1 MSTFAPSHLRCEYA
15 IDPLGIGTTRPRFF
29 WRLTD
34 ERAGAVQSAYQVQ
47 VAATREALAADESDL
62 WDSGRVESSATAQV
76 EYAGRALGSRQRA
89 CWRVR
94 SFDAGGEASPWSE
107 VARFE
112 LGLLERSDW
121 HASFIA
127 SPLMGS
133 PQHSPAV
140 PALRRRFQV
149 DKPVRRA
156 RLYATALGLYQAEIN
171 GSPVGDWELM
181 PGWTAFDR
189 RVRYQVCDVAPAL
202 RPGENVLGT
211 LLGDGW
217 YCGYL
222 GLANAREGYGERPAL
237 IAQLEIENEDGT
249 AQMVS
254 TDADWRWH
262 ASHILEADLFMGETQ
277 DARQHPGDWT
287 LPGFDDSAWLP
298 VEVLAD
304 PGCALEAMPGPPVRV
319 IDELRPIG
327 PPEWRSGGLDAPRW
341 IFDLGQNMVGRIR
354 LRVRGERGT
363 TLRIRHAEVLDE
375 SGELYRDNLR
385 AARQQDHFTLAGT
398 ADAETFEPCFTF
410 HGFRYVEVEGRL
422 APDAI
427 EELTGVV
434 LCSDMPVTGAFSCSD
449 PDLNQLQSNI
459 VWGQRGNFVDL
470 PTDCPQR
477 SERLGWT
484 GDAQVF
490 VRTAAFNMDVAGFFQ
505 KWLLDL
511 EDAQDADGAVPPVA
525 PMVRSSPLARLADG
539 GPAWADAV
547 AICPWTLYRCY
558 GDARL
563 LEARLDGMQAYLDF
577 LERRFPSLIR
587 SDPAVDA
594 WGGFGD
600 WLALDGTDPTDDRQ
614 GGTPKDLI
622 GTAFFQYSASL
633 VSRMARAVGRDADAA
648 RYADLASRVRA
659 AFRKRFVSADGLL
672 AGATQTSFVLPL
684 HFGLLEGDE
693 RRTAAECLCVALES
707 RGVAHTTGFV
717 GTPYLLHVLTSIGR
731 LDLAYRLLLRTEY
744 PSWLY
749 TVRNGGTTMWER
761 WNGWT
766 AENGFYDP
774 AMNSF
779 NHYAYGAVG
788 EWMYGTLAGLD
799 LDPDEG
805 PDTNAWRRAR
815 IAPRPPIAPGL
826 PDAPLLTRAAVGHD
840 TVAGRY
846 EVDWSI
852 DGDRF
857 TLNAR
862 VPAGAGASVRL
873 PDGAEHE
880 VAAGRHRW
888 EVRLDDIRAAEER
901 ARAWLSRVP

>member
-1 MSTFAPSHLRCEYA
+1 MTASAPGHLRCEYA
-15 IDPLGIGTTRPRFF
+15 TDPLGIGTTRPRFF
-29 WRLTD
+29 WNLRD
-34 ERAGAVQSAYQVQ
+34 ERAGALQSAYQVQ
-47 VAATREALAADESDL
+47 VAATREALAADRSDL
-62 WDSGRVESSATAQV
+62 WDSGRVESAATAQV
-76 EYAGRALGSRQRA
+76 EYEGRALGSRQRA

-94 SFDAGGEASPWSE
+94 SFDADGEASPWSE

-112 LGLLERSDW
+112 VGLLERSDW
-121 HASFIA
+121 RASFIA
-127 SPLMGS
+127 SPIMGS

-189 RVRYQVCDVAPAL
+189 RVRYQVCDVAAAL
-202 RPGENVLGT
+202 RPGENAIGA

-222 GLANAREGYGERPAL
+222 GLSNAREGYGERPAL
-237 IAQLEIENEDGT
+237 IAQLEIEYDDGT
-249 AQMVS
+249 SATVV
-254 TDADWRWH
+254 TDGDWRWH

-287 LPGFDDSAWLP
+287 RPGFDDSAWQP
-298 VEVLAD
+298 VDVLAD
-304 PGCALEAMPGPPVRV
+304 PGCELEGMPGPPVRA
-319 IDELRPIG
+319 IDELRPLS
-327 PPEWRSGGLDAPRW
+327 PPERRSGGLAAPRW

-354 LRVRGERGT
+354 LHVRGERGA

-398 ADAETFEPCFTF
+398 GEAETFEPRFTF
-410 HGFRYVEVEGRL
+410 HGFRYVEVQGRL
-422 APDAI
+422 EPDAI

-459 VWGQRGNFVDL
+459 VWGQKGNFVDL

-477 SERLGWT
+477 DERLGWT

-511 EDAQDADGAVPPVA
+511 EDAQAADGAVPPVA
-525 PMVRSSPLARLADG
+525 PMVGSSPLARLADG

-547 AICPWTLYRCY
+547 AICPWTIYRCY

-587 SDPAVDA
+587 SDPAIDG

-600 WLALDGTDPTDDRQ
+600 WLALDGTDPRDDRQ

-622 GTAFFQYSASL
+622 GTAFFHYSASL
-633 VSRMARAVGRDADAA
+633 VSRMARAVGRDADAE
-648 RYADLASRVRA
+648 RYADLASRVRE

-693 RRTAAECLCVALES
+693 RRTAAERLCVSLES

-761 WNGWT
+761 WNAWT
-766 AENGFYDP
+766 AEDGFYDP
-774 AMNSF
+774 EMNSF

-799 LDPDEG
+799 LDPDEA
-805 PDTNAWRRAR
+805 PETNAWRRAR

-826 PDAPLLTRAAVGHD
+826 PDAPLLTRAAVAHD

-852 DGDRF
+852 DGDQF
-857 TLNAR
+857 TLNAQ

-873 PDGAEHE
+873 PDGVEHE

-888 EVRLDDIRAAEER
+888 ETRLDDIRAAEAR
-901 ARAWLSRVP
+901 ARAWLRRVS